1 VVRGV
6 SEPSVQGRRAAR
18 LVAVAAIALG
28 VWELIYGFAV
38 YGYGKWLGFDFEI
51 YRAATTRLLSGGSWF
66 LDRQLAGPYAIQNGD
81 VLYPPTAAYLF
92 APFVPLP
99 AVVFAARAD
108 RRSSAGR
115 SGAGARRALAWAA
128 IAVCLAW
135 PTTQM
140 RTISAN
146 PALWVAAAVALGL
159 RYHWPA
165 ALVLLKPSLGPF
177 ALIGVRS
184 RGWWLALGALALL
197 SLPLLPALLEYP
209 RVVLDGRGVVG
220 GGILYSLPDL
230 PIVAIPVVAWLARQ
244 RQP

>member
-1 VVRGV
+1 VDNRV
-6 SEPSVQGRRAAR
+6 AR
-18 LVAVAAIALG
+18 LVALAALALG
-28 VWELIYGFAV
+28 AWELIYGFVV
-38 YGYGKWLGFDFEI
+38 YGYGSWLGFDFEI

-99 AVVFAARAD
+99 AVVFAVVPIAIVGWSVWRW
-108 RRSSAGR
+108 RPS
-115 SGAGARRALAWAA
+115 ALAWAA

-177 ALIGVRS
+177 ALIGIRS
-184 RGWWLALGALALL
+184 RGWWLALAALALV

-209 RVVLDGRGVVG
+209 RVVLDGRG

-230 PIVAIPVVAWLARQ
+230 PIVAIPVLAWLGARRPVAW
-244 RQP
+244 PP